1 MDEIKLPFD
10 SSAFTTAWD
19 EWIQYRKE
27 RKIPKYVPTGLKR
40 TFTNLLKISGNN
52 ELVAIE
58 IINQSIEQNYQ
69 GLFPLKNKNHYVKP
83 YQQPITENRFTGG
96 AEKLLA
102 KGKSLYAASRGQQ
115 DH

>member
-1 MDEIKLPFD
+1 MEEVKLPFD
-10 SSAFTTAWD
+10 SEAFLISWN

-40 TFTNLLKISGNN
+40 TFANLVKISGNN
-52 ELVAIE
+52 EAIAIA
-58 IINQSIEQNYQ
+58 IIAQSIEQNYQ
-69 GLFPLKNKNHYVKP
+69 GLFPLKNNNQNVRP
-83 YQQPITENRFTGG
+83 YQQPVTENRFTGG

-115 DH
+115 SD